1 MSINKRINLLRK
13 QLGMIQQDF
22 ANKIGVQRVT
32 ISWMEKE
39 GNTITKQNI
48 KIICDTFNVSEKWL
62 LNGEGEMFRPADEPD
77 ILDRLQQEL
86 KLTSQEMEIIRT
98 FVELSPEQRRMGIEF
113 VQTFTSKLSDV
124 ASALQEKKSTKN
136 DVSESDTSKK
146 NNINDLDS
154 CHQPASPARENNSAP
169 PADNSRPENLTD
181 EEWQLIQMARQEKRQ
196 ASQTSSSTSSDI
208 A

>member
-1 MSINKRINLLRK
+1 MSTNNRMRTLRK
-13 QLGMIQQDF
+13 HLNLNQAEFGQ
-22 ANKIGVQRVT
+22 KIGLKNGA

-48 KIICDTFNVSEKWL
+48 KIICDTFNVSEDWL
-62 LNGEGEMFRPADEPD
+62 LNGEGDMFRPADEPD

-146 NNINDLDS
+146 ANIDNLDS
-154 CHQPASPARENNSAP
+154 CHQSASPAGENSAP

-181 EEWQLIQMARQEKRQ
+181 EEWQLVQMARQEKRQ
-196 ASQTSSSTSSDI
+196 ASPTSSSTSSDI

>member
-1 MSINKRINLLRK
+1 MSTNNRIKTLRK
-13 QLGMIQQDF
+13 HLNLNQAEFGQ
-22 ANKIGVQRVT
+22 KIGLKNGA

-48 KIICDTFNVSEKWL
+48 KIICDTFNVSENWL

-98 FVELSPEQRRMGIEF
+98 FVDLSPEQRRMGIEF

-124 ASALQEKKSTKN
+124 ASALQEKKSKKI

-154 CHQPASPARENNSAP
+154 CHQTASPARENSAP
-169 PADNSRPENLTD
+169 PVDNSRPENLTD

>member
-1 MSINKRINLLRK
+1 MAK
-13 QLGMIQQDF
+13 
-22 ANKIGVQRVT
+22 
-32 ISWMEKE
+32 
-39 GNTITKQNI
+39 NI
-48 KIICDTFNVSEKWL
+48 KIICDTFNVSENWL

-124 ASALQEKKSTKN
+124 ASTLQEKKSKKN

-146 NNINDLDS
+146 ANINNLDS
-154 CHQPASPARENNSAP
+154 CHQTASPARENSAP

>member
-48 KIICDTFNVSEKWL
+48 KIICDTFNVSENWL

-124 ASALQEKKSTKN
+124 ASTLQEKKSTKN

-146 NNINDLDS
+146 NNINNLDS
-154 CHQPASPARENNSAP
+154 CHQPRQLGENSAP
-169 PADNSRPENLTD
+169 PADDFRPENLTD
-181 EEWQLIQMARQEKRQ
+181 EEWQLVQMARQEKRQ

>member
-48 KIICDTFNVSEKWL
+48 KIICDTFNVSENWL

-124 ASALQEKKSTKN
+124 ASTLQEKKSKKN

-146 NNINDLDS
+146 NNINNLDS
-154 CHQPASPARENNSAP
+154 CRESASPARENSASP
-169 PADNSRPENLTD
+169 VDNSRPENLTD
-181 EEWQLIQMARQEKRQ
+181 EEWQLVQMARQEKRQ

>member
-1 MSINKRINLLRK
+1 MNINHRIKSLRK
-13 QLGMIQQDF
+13 HLSMNQNEFGS
-22 ANKIGVQRVT
+22 KIGLSQRAV
-32 ISWMEKE
+32 SWMEKE
-39 GNTITKQNI
+39 GNTVIPQNI
-48 KIICDTFNVSEKWL
+48 KIICDTFNVSENWL

-113 VQTFTSKLSDV
+113 VQNFTSKLSDV
-124 ASALQEKKSTKN
+124 ASALQEKKSKKN
-136 DVSESDTSKK
+136 DVSESDTSK
-146 NNINDLDS
+146 NGNINNLDS
-154 CHQPASPARENNSAP
+154 CHQTASPARENSAP

-181 EEWQLIQMARQEKRQ
+181 EKWQLVQMARQEKRQ

>member
-1 MSINKRINLLRK
+1 
-13 QLGMIQQDF
+13 MIQQDF

-48 KIICDTFNVSEKWL
+48 KIICDTFNVSENWL
-62 LNGEGEMFRPADEPD
+62 LNGEGEMFRPADKPD

-113 VQTFTSKLSDV
+113 VQTFTSKLSGVTNALQKEKSQITLTVSPEDYKLFQEIKAEEAEQQ
-124 ASALQEKKSTKN
+124 ASASGSTAKEAKEI
-136 DVSESDTSKK
+136 S
-146 NNINDLDS
+146 
-154 CHQPASPARENNSAP
+154 
-169 PADNSRPENLTD
+169 
-181 EEWQLIQMARQEKRQ
+181 
-196 ASQTSSSTSSDI
+196 
-208 A
+208 

>member
-1 MSINKRINLLRK
+1 MSTNNRMKTLRK
-13 QLGMIQQDF
+13 HLNLNQAEFGQ
-22 ANKIGVQRVT
+22 KIGLKNGA

-48 KIICDTFNVSEKWL
+48 KIICDTFNVSENWL
-62 LNGEGEMFRPADEPD
+62 LNGEGDMFRPADEPD

-136 DVSESDTSKK
+136 DVSESDTSK
-146 NNINDLDS
+146 NGNINNLDS
-154 CHQPASPARENNSAP
+154 CHESAPAGENSAP

-196 ASQTSSSTSSDI
+196 ASPTSSSTSSDI

>member
-1 MSINKRINLLRK
+1 MSTNNRIKTLRK
-13 QLGMIQQDF
+13 HLNLNQAEFGQ
-22 ANKIGVQRVT
+22 KIGLKNGA

-48 KIICDTFNVSEKWL
+48 KIICDTFNVSENWL
-62 LNGEGEMFRPADEPD
+62 LNGEGEMFRPADEPE

-113 VQTFTSKLSDV
+113 VQNFTSKLSDV
-124 ASALQEKKSTKN
+124 ASTLQEKKSKKN
-136 DVSESDTSKK
+136 DVSESDTSK
-146 NNINDLDS
+146 NGNINNLDS
-154 CHQPASPARENNSAP
+154 CHQTASPARENSAP

-181 EEWQLIQMARQEKRQ
+181 EEWQLVQMARQEKRQ

>member
-48 KIICDTFNVSEKWL
+48 KIICDTFNVSENWL
-62 LNGEGEMFRPADEPD
+62 LNGEGEMFRPAGEPD

-124 ASALQEKKSTKN
+124 ASALQEKKSKKN

-146 NNINDLDS
+146 VNINNLDS
-154 CHQPASPARENNSAP
+154 CHQPRQLGENSAP
-169 PADNSRPENLTD
+169 PAGDFRPENLTD

-196 ASQTSSSTSSDI
+196 ASQTSSATSSDI

>member
-48 KIICDTFNVSEKWL
+48 KIICDTFNVSENWL

-136 DVSESDTSKK
+136 DVSESDTSK
-146 NNINDLDS
+146 NGNINDLDS
-154 CHQPASPARENNSAP
+154 CHQPAPARENSAP
-169 PADNSRPENLTD
+169 PSGDFRPENLTD
-181 EEWQLIQMARQEKRQ
+181 EEWQLVQMARQKKRQ

>member
-48 KIICDTFNVSEKWL
+48 KIICDTFNVSENWL
-62 LNGEGEMFRPADEPD
+62 LNGEGEMFRPADESD
-77 ILDRLQQEL
+77 LLDRLQQEL
-86 KLTSQEMEIIRT
+86 KLTCQEMEIIRT

-113 VQTFTSKLSDV
+113 VQTFASKLSDV

-146 NNINDLDS
+146 VNISDLASCHEPAPAGENNI
-154 CHQPASPARENNSAP
+154 PTP
-169 PADNSRPENLTD
+169 PSDNSRPAELSD
-181 EEWQLIQMARQEKRQ
+181 EEWQLVQMARQEKRQ
-196 ASQTSSSTSSDI
+196 VSQTSSSASSDI

>member
-48 KIICDTFNVSEKWL
+48 KIICDTFNVSENWL
-62 LNGEGEMFRPADEPD
+62 LNGEGEMFRPADKPD

-124 ASALQEKKSTKN
+124 ASALQEKKAKKN

-146 NNINDLDS
+146 VNINNLDS
-154 CHQPASPARENNSAP
+154 CHQTASPARENSAP

>member
-48 KIICDTFNVSEKWL
+48 KIICDTFNVSEDWL
-62 LNGEGEMFRPADEPD
+62 LNGEGDMFRPADEPD

-146 NNINDLDS
+146 ANIDNLDS
-154 CHQPASPARENNSAP
+154 CHESAPAGKNSAP

-181 EEWQLIQMARQEKRQ
+181 EEWQLVQMARQEKRQ

>member
-48 KIICDTFNVSEKWL
+48 KIICDTFNVSENWL

-113 VQTFTSKLSDV
+113 VQTFTSKLSDA
-124 ASALQEKKSTKN
+124 ASALQEKKSKKN

-146 NNINDLDS
+146 VNINNLDS
-154 CHQPASPARENNSAP
+154 CHQPRQLGENSAP
-169 PADNSRPENLTD
+169 PAGDFRPENLTD

>member
-48 KIICDTFNVSEKWL
+48 KIICDTFNVNENWL
-62 LNGEGEMFRPADEPD
+62 LNGEGDMFRPADEPD
-77 ILDRLQQEL
+77 ILYRLQQEL

-124 ASALQEKKSTKN
+124 ASTLQEKKSTKN

-146 NNINDLDS
+146 VNINNWDS
-154 CHQPASPARENNSAP
+154 CHQPRQLGENSAP
-169 PADNSRPENLTD
+169 PAGDFRPENLTD
-181 EEWQLIQMARQEKRQ
+181 EEWQLVQMARQEKRQ

>member
-1 MSINKRINLLRK
+1 
-13 QLGMIQQDF
+13 
-22 ANKIGVQRVT
+22 
-32 ISWMEKE
+32 
-39 GNTITKQNI
+39 
-48 KIICDTFNVSEKWL
+48 
-62 LNGEGEMFRPADEPD
+62 MFRPADEPD

-124 ASALQEKKSTKN
+124 ASTLQEKKSKKN

-146 NNINDLDS
+146 NNINNLDS
-154 CHQPASPARENNSAP
+154 CHQPRQPAENSAP
-169 PADNSRPENLTD
+169 PAGDFRPKNLTD
-181 EEWQLIQMARQEKRQ
+181 AEWQLIQMARQEKRQ
-196 ASQTSSSTSSDI
+196 ASQTSSTSSDI

>member
-1 MSINKRINLLRK
+1 MSTNNRMKTLRK
-13 QLGMIQQDF
+13 HLNLNQAEFGQ
-22 ANKIGVQRVT
+22 KIGLKNGA

-48 KIICDTFNVSEKWL
+48 KIICDTFNVSEDWL

-136 DVSESDTSKK
+136 DVSDSDTSKK
-146 NNINDLDS
+146 VNINNLDS
-154 CHQPASPARENNSAP
+154 CHQSAPAGENSAP
-169 PADNSRPENLTD
+169 PADNSRPAELSD
-181 EEWQLIQMARQEKRQ
+181 EEWQLVQMARQEKRQ
-196 ASQTSSSTSSDI
+196 ASQTSFSTSSDI

>member
-1 MSINKRINLLRK
+1 MSTNSRIKTLRK
-13 QLGMIQQDF
+13 QLNLNQAEFGRR
-22 ANKIGVQRVT
+22 IGLKNGA

-48 KIICDTFNVSEKWL
+48 KIICDTFNVSENWL

-98 FVELSPEQRRMGIEF
+98 FVELSLEQRRMGIEF

-124 ASALQEKKSTKN
+124 ASTLQEKKSTKN

-146 NNINDLDS
+146 VNINNLDS

-169 PADNSRPENLTD
+169 PADNPRPENLTD
-181 EEWQLIQMARQEKRQ
+181 EEWQLVQMARQEKRQ

>member
-1 MSINKRINLLRK
+1 MSTNNRMKTLRK
-13 QLGMIQQDF
+13 YLNLNQAEFGQ
-22 ANKIGVQRVT
+22 KIGLKNGA

-48 KIICDTFNVSEKWL
+48 KIICDTFNVSEDWL
-62 LNGEGEMFRPADEPD
+62 LNGEGDMFRPADEPD

-146 NNINDLDS
+146 VNINDLDS
-154 CHQPASPARENNSAP
+154 CHQSASPAGENNSAP
-169 PADNSRPENLTD
+169 PADNSRPANLTD
-181 EEWQLIQMARQEKRQ
+181 EEWQLIQMSRQEKRQ
-196 ASQTSSSTSSDI
+196 ASPTSSSGSSDI

>member
-1 MSINKRINLLRK
+1 MNINHRIKSLRK
-13 QLGMIQQDF
+13 HLSMNQNEFGS
-22 ANKIGVQRVT
+22 KIGLSQRAV
-32 ISWMEKE
+32 SWMEKE
-39 GNTITKQNI
+39 GNTVIPQNI
-48 KIICDTFNVSEKWL
+48 KIICDTFNVSENWL
-62 LNGEGEMFRPADEPD
+62 LNGEGDMFRPADEPD

-136 DVSESDTSKK
+136 DVSESDTSK
-146 NNINDLDS
+146 NGNINNLDS
-154 CHQPASPARENNSAP
+154 CHQPRQLGKDSAP
-169 PADNSRPENLTD
+169 PADDFRPENLTD
-181 EEWQLIQMARQEKRQ
+181 EEWQLIQMSRQEKRQ

>member
-48 KIICDTFNVSEKWL
+48 KIICDTFNVSENWL
-62 LNGEGEMFRPADEPD
+62 LNGEGDMFRPADEPD

-146 NNINDLDS
+146 VNINDLDS
-154 CHQPASPARENNSAP
+154 CHQSAPAGENSAP
-169 PADNSRPENLTD
+169 PADNSRPANLTD
-181 EEWQLIQMARQEKRQ
+181 EEWQLVQLARQEKRQ

>member
-1 MSINKRINLLRK
+1 MSTNNRIKTLRK
-13 QLGMIQQDF
+13 HLNLNQAEFGQ
-22 ANKIGVQRVT
+22 KIGLKNGA

-48 KIICDTFNVSEKWL
+48 KIICDTFNVSENWL
-62 LNGEGEMFRPADEPD
+62 LNGEGDMFRPADEPD

-124 ASALQEKKSTKN
+124 SNALQKENSQITLT
-136 DVSESDTSKK
+136 VS
-146 NNINDLDS
+146 
-154 CHQPASPARENNSAP
+154 
-169 PADNSRPENLTD
+169 PEDYKLFQEIKA
-181 EEWQLIQMARQEKRQ
+181 EEAEQQ
-196 ASQTSSSTSSDI
+196 ASDCGSTAKEAKEIS
-208 A
+208 

>member
-1 MSINKRINLLRK
+1 MSTNNRIKTLRK
-13 QLGMIQQDF
+13 HLNLNQAEFGK
-22 ANKIGVQRVT
+22 KIGLKNGA

-39 GNTITKQNI
+39 GNTVTKQNI
-48 KIICDTFNVSEKWL
+48 KIICDTFNVSENWL

-136 DVSESDTSKK
+136 DVSESDTSK
-146 NNINDLDS
+146 NGNINNLDS
-154 CHQPASPARENNSAP
+154 CHQSAPAVENSAP

-181 EEWQLIQMARQEKRQ
+181 EEWQLVQMARQEKRQ

>member
-1 MSINKRINLLRK
+1 MSTNNRIKTLRK
-13 QLGMIQQDF
+13 RLNLNQAEFGQ
-22 ANKIGVQRVT
+22 KIGLKNGA

-48 KIICDTFNVSEKWL
+48 KIICDTFNVNEKWL

-124 ASALQEKKSTKN
+124 SNALQKENSQITLT
-136 DVSESDTSKK
+136 VS
-146 NNINDLDS
+146 
-154 CHQPASPARENNSAP
+154 
-169 PADNSRPENLTD
+169 PEDYKLFQEIKA
-181 EEWQLIQMARQEKRQ
+181 EEAEQQ
-196 ASQTSSSTSSDI
+196 ASDCGSTAKEAKEIS
-208 A
+208 

>member
-1 MSINKRINLLRK
+1 MNINHRIKSLRK
-13 QLGMIQQDF
+13 HLSMNQNEFGS
-22 ANKIGVQRVT
+22 KIGLSQRAV
-32 ISWMEKE
+32 SWMEKE
-39 GNTITKQNI
+39 GNTVIPQNI
-48 KIICDTFNVSEKWL
+48 KIICDTFNVSENWL
-62 LNGEGEMFRPADEPD
+62 LNGEGDMFRPADEPD

-98 FVELSPEQRRMGIEF
+98 FVELSPEQRRMAIKF

-146 NNINDLDS
+146 VNINDLDS
-154 CHQPASPARENNSAP
+154 CHQPTPAGENNSAP

-181 EEWQLIQMARQEKRQ
+181 EEWQLIQMARQEKRHV
-196 ASQTSSSTSSDI
+196 SQTSSSGSSDI